1 MPRTSIVTVFARGST
16 ESFDSAFRIAFL
28 IELNAAFSIFWG
40 DDLLRPGVRREK
52 SDERECKKRKRN
64 TRKCRLGSHFR
75 AALGA
80 RKLLDC
86 PVALLI
92 FLSGTAGARIVAP
105 DLWLAAHDGFD
116 FAGLFTAGRGALI
129 RPGKIHRRPARR
141 AAPLQFVRRLFR
153 NNL

>member
-1 MPRTSIVTVFARGST
+1 MPRFRSSDAMTCCDLAYGEKKLTTARVTSENAIH
-16 ESFDSAFRIAFL
+16 ESVDLVL
-28 IELNAAFSIFWG
+28 I
-40 DDLLRPGVRREK
+40 
-52 SDERECKKRKRN
+52 
-64 TRKCRLGSHFR
+64 FR

-153 NNL
+153 NNLE